1 MNRPESHS
9 FIEEI
14 FETFLFNCRFLVL
27 FAVIGSLVASLVMFL
42 KGTVEVI
49 QGINS
54 FRPMIQFAAT
64 HDDDKSII
72 LAFIPAIDSYLF
84 ATILLIFAMGY
95 YELFISKI
103 DPSCRKTESRPRW
116 LIIRNLDDLKNLI
129 SDVVITVLIIN
140 FFKLAY
146 TLTLNSQFDLLI
158 LGGGIFLVAATLLL
172 THYIIKKKDP
182 HSFNAKHDKT
192 IDD

>member
-1 MNRPESHS
+1 MNRPERRSLL
-9 FIEEI
+9 EET

-42 KGTVEVI
+42 KGTLEVI
-49 QGINS
+49 QGIGS
-54 FRPMIQFAAT
+54 FRSLIQFTAT

-103 DPSCRKTESRPRW
+103 DPSCRNMESRPKW
-116 LIIRNLDDLKNLI
+116 LIIRNLDDLKTLI

-140 FFKLAY
+140 FFKLAF
-146 TLTLNSQFDLLI
+146 TINLTNQFDLLI

-172 THYIIKKKDP
+172 THYIIKKKEPPTDSP
-182 HSFNAKHDKT
+182 E
-192 IDD
+192 DD